1 MKKHILIFCL
11 ALALCLSM
19 IPAAG
24 AVYAAPSYTVIAT
37 GIEATDVDILDNGYC
52 GYIVYDGYE
61 IPRKGIIAPSGKAIV
76 TRDFGDDPIYMGVYG
91 ATNAVKDGKVFVL
104 KFAEPAPVDP
114 NDVSNIF
121 QDVPADAWYKT
132 FLQKAY
138 DSKIIAGTSATT
150 VSMAGRAR
158 T

>member
-76 TRDFGDDPIYMGVYG
+76 TR
-91 ATNAVKDGKVFVL
+91 AEASVFI
-104 KFAEPAPVDP
+104 
-114 NDVSNIF
+114 SNIL
-121 QDVPADAWYKT
+121 DAMMPV
-132 FLQKAY
+132 
-138 DSKIIAGTSATT
+138 TT
-150 VSMAGRAR
+150 DNRM
-158 T
+158 